1 MWQQFTKLSGPVG
14 SSALDD
20 VFNRMAAG
28 KDEFET
34 PQAAV
39 TKVLVAGATG
49 RCARAARLL
58 WYHLGQGTGRSA
70 GKLYTWLG
78 RVSYQFTAC
87 WSHFMLLVGETRV
100 RPLADWL

>member
-1 MWQQFTKLSGPVG
+1 MPCICLPTSAPPNSGLKLTTPRRQIFDDVWQQFTKLSGPVG

-49 RCARAARLL
+49 RCACAARLL
-58 WYHLGQGTGRSA
+58 W
-70 GKLYTWLG
+70 
-78 RVSYQFTAC
+78 C
-87 WSHFMLLVGETRV
+87 
-100 RPLADWL
+100 